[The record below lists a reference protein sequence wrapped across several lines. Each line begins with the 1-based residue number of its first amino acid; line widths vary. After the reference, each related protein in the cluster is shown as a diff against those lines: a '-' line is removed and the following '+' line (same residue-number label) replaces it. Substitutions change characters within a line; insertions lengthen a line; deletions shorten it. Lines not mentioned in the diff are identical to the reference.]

1 MKLVPEFTG
10 WWPDIGKK
18 LPMEISVRKGLDRYG
33 CKTSE
38 NTLREFSLVIATV
51 AKVSRKR
58 GLWLVVRVNKRIGV
72 FYHDIFLLYVVNTTF
87 FRPSVNFRG
96 QKSEL

>member
-18 LPMEISVRKGLDRYG
+18 LPMEIPVRKGLDRYG

-38 NTLREFSLVIATV
+38 NTLREFPLVITTV

-58 GLWLVVRVNKRIGV
+58 GLWLVVRVNTEKNAPP
-72 FYHDIFLLYVVNTTF
+72 D
-87 FRPSVNFRG
+87 RPEFSLQPHQTMRLF
-96 QKSEL
+96 SL

>member
-10 WWPDIGKK
+10 RQSDIGKK
-18 LPMEISVRKGLDRYG
+18 LPMEIPVRKGLDRYG

-58 GLWLVVRVNKRIGV
+58 GLWLVVRVNKFDQNRLWIRKSVSG
-72 FYHDIFLLYVVNTTF
+72 F
-87 FRPSVNFRG
+87 FM
-96 QKSEL
+96 L

>member
-1 MKLVPEFTG
+1 MCNDPAGRIQGMKLVPEFTG

-38 NTLREFSLVIATV
+38 NTLREFSLQTV
-51 AKVSRKR
+51 DKALLLQGFAIV
-58 GLWLVVRVNKRIGV
+58 GTA
-72 FYHDIFLLYVVNTTF
+72 FLI
-87 FRPSVNFRG
+87 
-96 QKSEL
+96 